1 MIPIQHLLAWPLPRI
16 CQNFRLMPLTLGS
29 NKLEQTKG
37 LLYRGHHTEL
47 FILTLDLLVAFPI
60 FLTVK
65 LITLELNLLSD
76 FSILCV
82 PFVVVP
88 NNSNLFVSY
97 ICPKQLLYL

>member
-1 MIPIQHLLAWPLPRI
+1 M
-16 CQNFRLMPLTLGS
+16 
-29 NKLEQTKG
+29 G
-37 LLYRGHHTEL
+37 LLYQGHCIEL
-47 FILTLDLLVAFPI
+47 FYSYSRFSCCFSH

-65 LITLELNLLSD
+65 LMTLELNLLSD

-88 NNSNLFVSY
+88 NNLNLFVSY